1 MGFPLGAED
10 EDSMLTKTNH
20 TLQCFIFN
28 LLIDGQNGQI
38 YITALPA
45 NTSHW
50 QLACPPTVRY
60 LQLSK
65 ADLLVPKYL
74 K

>member
-1 MGFPLGAED
+1 MGFIGAED
-10 EDSMLTKTNH
+10 EDCMLTKTNH
-20 TLQCFIFN
+20 IAALQCFIFN
-28 LLIDGQNGQI
+28 LLTDRQKGQI
-38 YITALPA
+38 YTA

-50 QLACPPTVRY
+50 QMAPLPTVRY

-65 ADLLVPKYL
+65 LDLLVPKYL